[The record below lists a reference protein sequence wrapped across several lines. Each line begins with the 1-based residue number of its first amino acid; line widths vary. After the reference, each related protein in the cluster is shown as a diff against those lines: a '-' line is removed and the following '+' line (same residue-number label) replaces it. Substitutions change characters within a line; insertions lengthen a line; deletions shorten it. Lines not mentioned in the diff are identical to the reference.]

1 MTPANGRMTPA
12 AARGTGSRAPA
23 PVSTSWLRSAALG
36 LLFLLPLGFL
46 AIFYVY
52 PLASILRASFT
63 PDATVGTGGIEAA
76 GATLLQPSFWQLA
89 WFTTWQAALSTLLTV
104 AAAMP
109 MAYVFATYSFRGKT
123 VLHALLTIP
132 FVMPTVVVAS
142 AFLALLGENGVLNQA
157 LQRWFALATPP
168 LQLEHSLALILLAH
182 VFFNVSVVIRSV
194 GGFWSTLNPH
204 LAQSA
209 AVLGARP
216 WRSFATVTLPLLL
229 PSLLASSLLVFLFCF
244 TSFGVILILGG
255 PTFAT
260 LEVEIYRQAVYYF
273 NLPVAATLT
282 VAQMA
287 VTFTIMIVYTRLQAR
302 SSRQLR
308 LSGGVQSARRPRTWR
323 QRALIA
329 MTVGITMVGLLAPL
343 AALAWRSISL
353 EGELTLQYYMALGE
367 NPRQSAF
374 FVPPIAA
381 VGNSLLYAAAT
392 LAVSLPLGVIAA
404 YMLARPRWHWGAILD
419 PLLLLPLGTSAVTLG
434 FGFILAL
441 GALRTSLWLV
451 PIAHSLIALPFVVR
465 TMLPSLRALD
475 RRLHEAAATLGAS
488 PLRVWRA
495 IDVPLLWRPL
505 LVAAAFAF
513 AISLGEFG
521 ATLLIAQP
529 DRPTMPMVIYRA
541 LGLPGQLNYGQA
553 LAMSTILMLVTA
565 AVLLIIE
572 RFRLDAN
579 EEF

>member
-1 MTPANGRMTPA
+1 MDGRSSAIEVRGAQAN
-12 AARGTGSRAPA
+12 RGKIGYRVQSRLQ
-23 PVSTSWLRSAALG
+23 PVGLA

-46 AIFYVY
+46 AVFYVY
-52 PLASILRASFT
+52 PLISILRVSFT
-63 PDATVGTGGIEAA
+63 PDATLGTGGFNAA
-76 GATLLQPSFWQLA
+76 GAALLQASFWQVA

-104 AAAMP
+104 MAGLP
-109 MAYVFATYSFRGKT
+109 MAYIFATYSFRGKS

-142 AFLALLGENGVLNQA
+142 AFLALVGQGGMLNQA
-157 LQRWFALATPP
+157 LQRWFGFATAP
-168 LQLEHSLALILLAH
+168 LQLEHSLALILAAH
-182 VFFNVSVVIRSV
+182 VFFNVSVIIRTV

-204 LAQSA
+204 LAESA

-216 WRSFATVTLPLLL
+216 WSTFVTVTLPLLL
-229 PSLLASSLLVFLFCF
+229 PSLLAASLLVFLFCF

-255 PTFAT
+255 PSFAT

-282 VAQMA
+282 IAQLA
-287 VTFTIMIVYTRLQAR
+287 VTFSIMIIYTRMQAR
-302 SSRQLR
+302 TSRQLR
-308 LSGGVQSARRPRTWR
+308 MPGGLKTAKRPRTWR
-323 QRALIA
+323 QWVLITA
-329 MTVGITMVGLLAPL
+329 AVGITMVGLLAPL
-343 AALAWRSISL
+343 AALAWRSITL
-353 EGELTLQYYMALGE
+353 GGEPTLQYYAALGV
-367 NPRQSAF
+367 NSRQSAF
-374 FVPPIAA
+374 FVAPIAA

-392 LAVSLPLGVIAA
+392 LAISLPLGVIAA
-404 YMLARPRWHWGAILD
+404 YMLARPRWRWGAILD

-434 FGFILAL
+434 FGFIVAL
-441 GALRTSLWLV
+441 GPLRTSLWLV
-451 PIAHSLIALPFVVR
+451 PLAHSLIALPFVVR

-475 RRLHEAAATLGAS
+475 RRLHEAAAMLGAS
-488 PLRVWRA
+488 PLRTWRA
-495 IDVPLLWRPL
+495 IDIPLLWRPL

-529 DRPTMPMVIYRA
+529 DHPTMPMVIYRY
-541 LGLPGQLNYGQA
+541 LGQPGLLNYGQA
-553 LAMSTILMLVTA
+553 LAMSTILMIVTA

-572 RFRLDAN
+572 RFRMDEN

>member
-1 MTPANGRMTPA
+1 MDGRSSAIKLREAQANR
-12 AARGTGSRAPA
+12 RRTGYR
-23 PVSTSWLRSAALG
+23 VQSWLQSAG
-36 LLFLLPLGFL
+36 LAFLFLLPLGFL
-46 AIFYVY
+46 AAFYVY
-52 PLASILRASFT
+52 PLISILRVGFT
-63 PDATVGTGGIEAA
+63 PDATLGAGGIEAA
-76 GATLLQPSFWQLA
+76 GATLLQASFWQVA

-104 AAAMP
+104 MAGLP
-109 MAYVFATYSFRGKT
+109 MAYIFATYSFRGKT

-132 FVMPTVVVAS
+132 FVMPTVVVAA
-142 AFLALLGENGVLNQA
+142 AFLALVGQGGMLNQA
-157 LQRWFALATPP
+157 LQRWFGFATAP
-168 LQLEHSLALILLAH
+168 LQLEHSLALILAAH
-182 VFFNVSVVIRSV
+182 VFFNVSVIIRTV

-204 LAQSA
+204 LGESA

-216 WRSFATVTLPLLL
+216 WSTFATVTLPLLL

-255 PTFAT
+255 PSFAT

-282 VAQMA
+282 IAQLA
-287 VTFTIMIVYTRLQAR
+287 VTFTIMIIYTRMQAR
-302 SSRQLR
+302 TSRQLR
-308 LSGGVQSARRPRTWR
+308 MPGGVETAKRPRTRR
-323 QRALIA
+323 QWVLITA
-329 MTVGITMVGLLAPL
+329 AVGITMVGLLAPL
-343 AALAWRSISL
+343 AALAWRSITL
-353 EGELTLQYYMALGE
+353 GGAPTLQYYAALGV
-367 NPRQSAF
+367 NSRQSAF
-374 FVPPIAA
+374 FVAPIVA
-381 VGNSLLYAAAT
+381 VGNSLIFATAT
-392 LAVSLPLGVIAA
+392 LAISLPLGVIAA
-404 YMLARPRWHWGAILD
+404 YMLARPRWRWGAILD

-434 FGFILAL
+434 FGFIVAL
-441 GALRTSLWLV
+441 GPLRTSLWLV
-451 PIAHSLIALPFVVR
+451 PLAHSLIALPFVVR

-488 PLRVWRA
+488 PLRTWRA
-495 IDVPLLWRPL
+495 IDIPLLWRPL

-529 DRPTMPMVIYRA
+529 DHPTMPMVIYRY
-541 LGLPGQLNYGQA
+541 LGQPGLLNYGQA

-572 RFRLDAN
+572 RFRMDEN

>member
-1 MTPANGRMTPA
+1 
-12 AARGTGSRAPA
+12 
-23 PVSTSWLRSAALG
+23 VG
-36 LLFLLPLGFL
+36 LLYLLPLAFL
-46 AIFYVY
+46 LAFYVY
-52 PLASILRASFT
+52 PLASILRLSFS
-63 PDATVGTGGIEAA
+63 PDPVLGGGGLQAAAEALRH
-76 GATLLQPSFWQLA
+76 GAFWQVA
-89 WFTTWQAALSTLLTV
+89 WFTAWQAALSTLLAV
-104 AAAMP
+104 LAGLP
-109 MAYVFATYSFRGKT
+109 MAYVFAKYSFPGKS

-142 AFLALLGENGVLNQA
+142 AFLALLGDNGLLNQG
-157 LQRWFALATPP
+157 LQQVLGLAVPP

-182 VFFNVSVVIRSV
+182 VFFNVSVIIRSV

-204 LAQSA
+204 LAEA
-209 AVLGARP
+209 AAALGARP
-216 WRSFATVTLPLLL
+216 WRSFWSVTLPLLL

-260 LEVEIYRQAVYYF
+260 LEVEIYRQAVDYF

-282 VAQMA
+282 LAQMA
-287 VTFTIMIVYTRLQAR
+287 VTFSIMLVYTRLQAR
-302 SSRQLR
+302 TSRQLR
-308 LSGGVQSARRPRTWR
+308 LPGGVKTSRRPRTWR
-323 QRALIA
+323 ERTTIVLC
-329 MTVGITMVGLLAPL
+329 VSLTMFGLLAPL
-343 AALAWRSISL
+343 AALAWRSVTL
-353 EGELTLQYYMALGE
+353 GGEPTLQYYAALGD

-374 FVPPIAA
+374 FVPPAA
-381 VGNSLLYAAAT
+381 AIGNSLLYAGAT

-404 YMLARPRWHWGAILD
+404 YMLVRPRWRWGALLD

-434 FGFILAL
+434 FGFIVAL
-441 GALRTSLWLV
+441 GPLRTSLWLV

-488 PLRVWRA
+488 PLQTWRA
-495 IDVPLLWRPL
+495 IDIPLLWRPL

-541 LGLPGQLNYGQA
+541 LGQPGQLNYGQA

-565 AVLLIIE
+565 AVLLVIE
-572 RFRLDAN
+572 RFRLDEN

>member
-1 MTPANGRMTPA
+1 MDRRGTALT
-12 AARGTGSRAPA
+12 AAREEGGHVAASRRAR
-23 PVSTSWLRSAALG
+23 LEALG
-36 LLFLLPLGFL
+36 LTLLFLLPLAFL
-46 AIFYVY
+46 ALFYVY
-52 PLASILRASFT
+52 PLASILRVSFT
-63 PDATVGTGGIEAA
+63 PDPVLGGSAPAAA
-76 GATLLQPSFWQLA
+76 GVLREPSFWRVA

-104 AAAMP
+104 LCGMP
-109 MAYVFATYSFRGKT
+109 MAFVFARYSFRGKSI
-123 VLHALLTIP
+123 LHALLTIP
-132 FVMPTVVVAS
+132 FVMPTVVVAA
-142 AFLALLGENGVLNQA
+142 AFLALLGDNGLLNQV
-157 LQRWFALATPP
+157 LQRLLGVTTPP
-168 LQLEHSLALILLAH
+168 LQLEHSLAFILLAH
-182 VFFNVSVVIRSV
+182 VFFNISVIIRSV

-204 LAQSA
+204 LSEAA

-216 WRSFATVTLPLLL
+216 WRSFFTVTLPLLL

-255 PTFAT
+255 PSFAT
-260 LEVEIYRQAVYYF
+260 LEVEIYRQAVDYF
-273 NLPVAATLT
+273 NLPVAAALTL
-282 VAQMA
+282 AQMA

-302 SSRQLR
+302 TSRELR
-308 LSGGVQSARRPRTWR
+308 KSGGQSTARPPRTATAR
-323 QRALIA
+323 VIIVLA
-329 MTVGITMVGLLAPL
+329 VGATMVGLVAPL
-343 AALAWRSISL
+343 IALAWRSL
-353 EGELTLQYYMALGE
+353 VFEGGLTLRFYSALGE

-381 VGNSLLYAAAT
+381 VGNSLFYAAAT

-404 YMLARPRWHWGAILD
+404 YMLARPRWRWGAILD

-434 FGFILAL
+434 FGFIIAL
-441 GALRTSLWLV
+441 GPLRTSLWLV
-451 PIAHSLIALPFVVR
+451 PVAHTLIALPFVVR
-465 TMLPSLRALD
+465 TLLPSLRALD

-488 PLRVWRA
+488 PFRAWRA

-541 LGLPGQLNYGQA
+541 LGQPGAVNYGQA
-553 LAMSTILMLVTA
+553 MAMSTILMLVTT
-565 AVLLIIE
+565 AVLLVIE
-572 RFRLDAN
+572 RLGLGEN